1 MQGWKKFEWTIQ
13 IHREDWAQDTE
24 RRKTKQRTQ
33 HKKLKRRVTR
43 ILIKTV
49 VNEGVGECVNDH
61 RDK

>member
-1 MQGWKKFEWTIQ
+1 MDNSDTQG
-13 IHREDWAQDTE
+13 RLAQDTE
-24 RRKTKQRTQ
+24 RRKIKQRTQ